1 VTTEIPKI
9 VQQTGSG
16 TASSIEAVAGG
27 STVDGAAGGAVTT
40 GAAWIFAAG
49 AVINGC
55 VFVIFTVGAG
65 RRAGSGRMLMRAV
78 SFFGPACAAE
88 PG

>member
-1 VTTEIPKI
+1 VTREIPKI

-16 TASSIEAVAGG
+16 TASSMEAAAGASAEVAG
-27 STVDGAAGGAVTT
+27 AGAVRT
-40 GAAWIFAAG
+40 GAVWIFAAG
-49 AVINGC
+49 ALINGC
-55 VFVIFTVGAG
+55 VFVIFTVGAE
-65 RRAGSGRMLMRAV
+65 RRTGSGRMLMRAV